1 MILRAVRGA
10 VAFLTT
16 LPVGQ
21 SESAWEAFAA
31 RPAAMVAV
39 GYVLGALVSLPLLL
53 PLPAPIAGFGFV
65 LAIGVFAGINNV
77 DGLLDVADG
86 VATHGDP
93 AEARAAMKDSA
104 IGVGAVL
111 ALGILLLGLFAV
123 GITLAGA
130 PSRALLVVV
139 ASEVGAKLAM
149 VGVVARGTATHEGLG
164 SALSTSAGP
173 WTLPLGLLLALPA
186 AILTLPHPAAAI
198 AVAVG
203 AGTGLVVERWARGRL
218 GGINGD
224 VLGATNEVARLAA
237 LLAGVIAWT
246 LW

>member
-1 MILRAVRGA
+1 MGLTAFRGA
-10 VAFLTT
+10 LGFLTT

-21 SESAWEAFAA
+21 SPGAWEAFAD
-31 RPAAMVAV
+31 RPAVMVAV
-39 GYVLGALVSLPLLL
+39 GYVLGGLLTLPLFL
-53 PLPAPIAGFGFV
+53 PLPGTVAGFGFV
-65 LAIGVFAGINNV
+65 LSIGVFAGINNV

-111 ALGILLLGLFAV
+111 ALGLLLLGLFAV
-123 GITLAGA
+123 GSTLAGA
-130 PSRALLVVV
+130 PSRALLLVV
-139 ASEVGAKLAM
+139 AAEVSAKLAM
-149 VGVVARGTATHEGLG
+149 VGVVARGTASHEGLG
-164 SALSTSAGP
+164 SALSNSTGP
-173 WTLPLGLLLALPA
+173 WTLPVGVILALPA
-186 AILTLPHPAAAI
+186 TILTFPHPAAAI
-198 AVAVG
+198 SVAVG
-203 AGTGLVVERWARGRL
+203 LGTGLVTEYWARDRL